1 MNPEK
6 KNPQRITQSD
16 REFAEN
22 KLDYSGINSPV
33 TINQIPKIEKQSQI
47 NINVFGYYQKKPY
60 PIYISSKEKYPDHME
75 LLFIEGDEPQ
85 QHYVYIKDYNR
96 FFSTCNKHEHL
107 NHYCMYCL
115 RNFYTKESLEKHL
128 GNCIA
133 INGVQAIELPQPC
146 IDRNGV
152 ERIPSVYF
160 KNHHKQLPRPFVIYA
175 DFECN
180 TEKIDTPEPSDE
192 KSDKKSY
199 IEKYQRHTAI
209 SFGYKVVCHYDKKYS
224 GDLVIYRGEDP
235 IGEFLKCMNREVQNC
250 QEVIISVNH

>member
-1 MNPEK
+1 
-6 KNPQRITQSD
+6 
-16 REFAEN
+16 
-22 KLDYSGINSPV
+22 
-33 TINQIPKIEKQSQI
+33 
-47 NINVFGYYQKKPY
+47 
-60 PIYISSKEKYPDHME
+60 ME

-192 KSDKKSY
+192 KSEKKSY
-199 IEKYQRHTAI
+199 IEKYQRHTA
-209 SFGYKVVCHYDKKYS
+209 V
-224 GDLVIYRGEDP
+224 
-235 IGEFLKCMNREVQNC
+235 
-250 QEVIISVNH
+250 